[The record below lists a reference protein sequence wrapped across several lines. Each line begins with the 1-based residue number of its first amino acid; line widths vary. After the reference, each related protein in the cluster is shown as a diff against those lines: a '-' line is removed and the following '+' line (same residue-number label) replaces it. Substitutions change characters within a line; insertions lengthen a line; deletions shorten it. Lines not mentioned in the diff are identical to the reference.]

1 MIDMEEKTNISE
13 TYFVLH
19 YSDNVFENLLK
30 DHTTQQNIY
39 WATDSYLN
47 LGEGYKFEDPITT
60 ERISYS
66 KDGTLRPRS
75 VKSKEEITKR
85 VKDKAE
91 VFTPSWICNVQN
103 NLIDEAW
110 FGRKNVFNTEIEDE
124 HGNHS
129 WIANPDKIEFPSDE
143 NQCWKNYVAEARLE
157 VTCGEAPYLVSRYD
171 SVSGERIEVE
181 NRIGLI
187 DRKLRV
193 VSENTETTSQWLAW
207 AKIALA
213 SSYGFE
219 WQGDNLLLA
228 RENVF
233 CTFIDFYEKKFKEDF
248 PKQQE
253 QDLLEVAHIIS
264 WNLWQ
269 MDGLTFGLPGHKV
282 KEENATAGGFAG
294 ILFGNNPPSD
304 VKTHERLCR
313 LNEFFDVEKILELD
327 VEGINFLEVK
337 NEKQFISLLPNKR

>member
-1 MIDMEEKTNISE
+1 MEEKTDISE
-13 TYFVLH
+13 TNLALH

-30 DHTTQQNIY
+30 DHTTLQNIY
-39 WATDSYLN
+39 WATDSYKD
-47 LGEGYKFEDPITT
+47 LGEGYNFGDPITS
-60 ERISYS
+60 ERISYTNEG
-66 KDGTLRPRS
+66 KLRPRS

-124 HGNHS
+124 NGNRS
-129 WIANPDKIEFPSDE
+129 WNANPDKIEFPNGE
-143 NQCWKNYVAEARLE
+143 NRSWKNYVAEARLE

-171 SVSGERIEVE
+171 SVSGEKIEVE

-187 DRKLRV
+187 DRKLRI
-193 VSENTETTSQWLAW
+193 VSENTDTPSQWLAW

-233 CTFIDFYEKKFKEDF
+233 CTFIDFYERKFGEDF

-253 QDLLEVAHIIS
+253 EDLLEVAHIIS

-269 MDGLTFGLPGHKV
+269 MDGLTCGLPGYKV
-282 KEENATAGGFAG
+282 KEEDEKAGGYTG
-294 ILFGNNPPSD
+294 SLFDTNSQFEPR
-304 VKTHERLCR
+304 ERLCR
-313 LNEFFDVEKILELD
+313 VNEFFDSKKILELD
-327 VEGINFLEVK
+327 VEDINFLEEK
-337 NEKQFISLLPNKR
+337 NDQQFKSLLHNKR